1 MNFIMFVTFL
11 NYVRF
16 KIWPALLFSALPVA
30 IYILVFHSVAL
41 NVNYVAFDDIV
52 ILGIIP
58 KFENASWLQRWRQL
72 TELFPEHRLVF
83 SRSVI
88 LLLYY
93 AFGKVN
99 LTWPMMIANVCWG
112 LCVFIF
118 YKAFEKNKLSFWYFV
133 PVIWLWFNIQS
144 FENIFW
150 AVSSLCNF
158 GVILFVLSA
167 LYFTCYRPQ
176 QTAISMFFAV
186 TATFTYGNGLMVFP
200 IIGLLYL
207 ITGRHKQ
214 FLITLIIA
222 LVTSAIYFSDFT
234 PITQNLNFSNP
245 GQVKEGLLGLFGFIG
260 SIATITAYS
269 ITDLKIYQAVITG
282 ILFVLIFIYLFR
294 KQLSLLWSAILLK
307 SEYKNRTALFAL
319 SLIIFLGITTLA
331 LTYKRIPTDTLQ
343 GMFKGRYRM
352 YSTLWC
358 IALYFAFISTQ
369 ESRSRR
375 KFYPFV
381 LFLSIALNLVILHN
395 CFAEAVNNRR
405 AAIVQEFNAR
415 YNTDWFGTRMFS
427 ISQKHFEE
435 IRSYYQSG
443 DPLAEGWNVL
453 SKAGKIPCDSLY
465 QPAEVIKTG
474 DFINIHFPE
483 ADFETEKDFS
493 DGAYVLLKSRNRVYA
508 SPSIQFPVPLK
519 TTLRRQMYFAKGLL
533 SVFHVA
539 TIEPGSYNF
548 YLLVRKNGQ
557 NRIYCTGKTWN
568 KIKQTQNF

>member
-11 NYVRF
+11 NFVRF
-16 KIWPALLFSALPVA
+16 NIWPALLLCILPIV

-41 NVNYVAFDDIV
+41 NVNYIAFDDIA
-52 ILGIIP
+52 ILGIIS
-58 KFENASWLQRWRQL
+58 KFEDASWLQRWKQL

-93 AFGKVN
+93 SFGKVN
-99 LTWPMMIANVCWG
+99 LVWPMIIGSVCWG
-112 LCVFIF
+112 LCASIF
-118 YKAFEKNKLSFWYFV
+118 YMAFEKTKLSCWYFV

-150 AVSSLCNF
+150 GVSSLCNF
-158 GVILFVLSA
+158 GVLLFVLSA
-167 LYFTCYRPQ
+167 LYFTCYHPQ

-186 TATFTYGNGLMVFP
+186 AATFTYGNGLMVFP

-214 FLITLIIA
+214 FLITLTIA
-222 LVTSAIYFSDFT
+222 LVTSLIYFSDFT

-245 GQVKEGLLGLFGFIG
+245 QQVKEGFLGLFGFIG

-269 ITDLKIYQAVITG
+269 MTSLKIYQAIITG
-282 ILFVLIFIYLFR
+282 ILFVVMFIYLFR
-294 KQLSLLWSAILLK
+294 KQFLQLWNSVLLK
-307 SEYKNRTALFAL
+307 IEYKNQTVLFAL
-319 SLIIFLGITTLA
+319 SLILFVSITALA

-358 IALYFAFISTQ
+358 MALYFVFIAQ
-369 ESRSRR
+369 KSRLRY
-375 KFYPFV
+375 KLCPFI
-381 LFLSIALNLVILHN
+381 LFSAIAINLVILHN

-415 YNTDWFGTRMFS
+415 YNADWFGIRMFS
-427 ISQKHFEE
+427 ITQKHFEE
-435 IRSYYQSG
+435 IRSYYQSE

-453 SKAGKIPCDSLY
+453 SRSEKIPCHNLD
-465 QPAEVIKTG
+465 QPVEVTKTG

-483 ADFETEKDFS
+483 ADFKAEKDFS

-508 SPSIQFPVPLK
+508 SPSTQFPVPLK
-519 TTLRRQMYFAKGLL
+519 TVIRRQMYFAKGLFF
-533 SVFHVA
+533 VFHVG
-539 TIEPGSYNF
+539 TFEPGLYHF

-557 NRIYCTGKTWN
+557 NRIFYTGKTWN
-568 KIKQTQNF
+568 KTKHDQNF